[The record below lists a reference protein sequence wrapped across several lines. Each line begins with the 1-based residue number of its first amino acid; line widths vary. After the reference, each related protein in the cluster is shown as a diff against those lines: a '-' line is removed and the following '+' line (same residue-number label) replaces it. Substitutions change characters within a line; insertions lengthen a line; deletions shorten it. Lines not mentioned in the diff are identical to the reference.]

1 MMILIIPVL
10 KVSYSQLA
18 FFSGFSNLNQMN
30 ILIVEDEKSLA
41 REIASFL
48 KSENFL
54 CELAFSGTE
63 ASEKIAVNLYDFIL
77 LDLGLPDYNGLDLL
91 EEAKKAG
98 SEAAFI
104 ILTARGAVE
113 DKVKGLDLGADDYL
127 AKPFALV
134 ELLSRINAVARRKF
148 NVISQDVVLG
158 EFLMKVQSRKL
169 ICKGQ
174 EVDLTKKEFDL
185 LQYLVL
191 NQNRVLTRHQ
201 LYEHIWGNILD
212 DQYDSNF
219 IDVHIKNLRKKLN
232 LHAPSPWLE
241 TVRGVGYRISTE
253 QQVS

>member
-1 MMILIIPVL
+1 
-10 KVSYSQLA
+10 
-18 FFSGFSNLNQMN
+18 MN
-30 ILIVEDEKSLA
+30 ILIVEDENSLA
-41 REIASFL
+41 NEIASFL

-54 CELAFSGTE
+54 CDLAFTGHD

-77 LDLGLPDYNGLDLL
+77 LDLGLPDYNGLDLIN
-91 EEAKKAG
+91 EAKKAG
-98 SEAAFI
+98 SEVSFI
-104 ILTARGAVE
+104 IITARGAVE

-148 NVISQDVVLG
+148 NISTRDIELG
-158 EFLMKVQSRKL
+158 DFVMWVHSRKL
-169 ICKGQ
+169 ICKG
-174 EVDLTKKEFDL
+174 EVVDLTKKEFDL

-191 NQNRVLTRHQ
+191 NHDKVLTRHQ

-232 LHAPSPWLE
+232 HYAPSPWLE
-241 TVRGVGYRISTE
+241 TVRGVGYRVSTG
-253 QQVS
+253 

>member
-1 MMILIIPVL
+1 M
-10 KVSYSQLA
+10 
-18 FFSGFSNLNQMN
+18 NL
-30 ILIVEDEKSLA
+30 LIVEDEKSLA
-41 REIASFL
+41 NEIALFL

-54 CELAFSGTE
+54 CDLAFTGRD

-77 LDLGLPDYNGLDLL
+77 LDLGLPDYNGLDLIN
-91 EEAKKAG
+91 EAKKAG
-98 SEAAFI
+98 SEASFI
-104 ILTARGAVE
+104 IITARGAVE

-148 NVISQDVVLG
+148 NVASQDIGLG
-158 EFLMKVQSRKL
+158 DFVMQVQSRKL
-169 ICKGQ
+169 ICKGV
-174 EVDLTKKEFDL
+174 EVDLTKKEYDL

-191 NQNRVLTRHQ
+191 NHNKVLTRHQ

-232 LHAPSPWLE
+232 HHASSPWLE
-241 TVRGVGYRISTE
+241 TVRGVGYRVSTG
-253 QQVS
+253 

>member
-1 MMILIIPVL
+1 
-10 KVSYSQLA
+10 
-18 FFSGFSNLNQMN
+18 MN
-30 ILIVEDEKSLA
+30 VLIVEDERSLA
-41 REIASFL
+41 KEIAAFL

-54 CELAFSGTE
+54 CDLAFTGND

-77 LDLGLPDYNGLDLL
+77 LDLGLPDYSGLDLID
-91 EEAKKAG
+91 EAKKAG
-98 SEAAFI
+98 NMASFI
-104 ILTARGAVE
+104 IITARGAVE

-148 NVISQDVVLG
+148 NVASQDIILG
-158 EFLMKVQSRKL
+158 EFVMQVQSRKM
-169 ICKGQ
+169 ICRDQ

-185 LQYLVL
+185 LLYLVL
-191 NQNRVLTRHQ
+191 NHDKVLTRQQ

-232 LHAPSPWLE
+232 SHAPSPWLD
-241 TVRGVGYRISTE
+241 TVRGVGYR
-253 QQVS
+253 VSIA

>member
-1 MMILIIPVL
+1 
-10 KVSYSQLA
+10 
-18 FFSGFSNLNQMN
+18 MN
-30 ILIVEDEKSLA
+30 VLIVEDEKSLA
-41 REIASFL
+41 NEIALFL

-54 CELAFSGTE
+54 CDLAFTGRD

-77 LDLGLPDYNGLDLL
+77 LDLGLPDYNGLDLIN
-91 EEAKKAG
+91 EAKKAG
-98 SEAAFI
+98 SEASFI
-104 ILTARGAVE
+104 IITARGAVE

-148 NVISQDVVLG
+148 NVATRDIELG
-158 EFLMKVQSRKL
+158 DFVMQVQSRKL
-169 ICKGQ
+169 ICKGA

-191 NQNRVLTRHQ
+191 NHNKVLTRQQ

-232 LHAPSPWLE
+232 HHAPSPWLE
-241 TVRGVGYRISTE
+241 TVRGVGYRVSTG
-253 QQVS
+253 

>member
-1 MMILIIPVL
+1 
-10 KVSYSQLA
+10 
-18 FFSGFSNLNQMN
+18 MN
-30 ILIVEDEKSLA
+30 VLIVEDEKSLA
-41 REIASFL
+41 NEIALFL

-54 CELAFSGTE
+54 CDLAFTGND
-63 ASEKIAVNLYDFIL
+63 ASEKISVNLYDFIL
-77 LDLGLPDYNGLDLL
+77 LDLGLPDYNGLDLIN
-91 EEAKKAG
+91 EAKKSG
-98 SEAAFI
+98 SEASFI
-104 ILTARGAVE
+104 IITARGAVE

-148 NVISQDVVLG
+148 NVTSQDIELG
-158 EFLMKVQSRKL
+158 DFVMQVQSRKL
-169 ICKGQ
+169 ICKGA

-191 NQNRVLTRHQ
+191 NHNKVLTRQQ

-232 LHAPSPWLE
+232 QHAPSPWLE
-241 TVRGVGYRISTE
+241 TVRGVGYRVSTG
-253 QQVS
+253 